1 MVRGIAAGVLAGIVG
16 AVIWALVAY
25 ITGFETG
32 LLAWGI
38 GACVGTSVAWGSQ
51 GGSLNGTIAVIISI
65 IAIFAGKYISDE
77 ILIDK
82 RINEI
87 RGEATA
93 ELDDDN
99 RLILW
104 VAGEIVGQRED
115 SGQVIN
121 WPEGFDS
128 LKKPTLDDYP
138 DDIAEETKAKW
149 ASMTDAEKAEFKAY
163 VSEEI
168 DFRLNEIITSI
179 QDEGFLSRFDPLD
192 ILFLLLAI
200 GTSYKFAS
208 GSANTMKL

>member
-1 MVRGIAAGVLAGIVG
+1 MKGIAAGVLAGIVG

-51 GGSLNGTIAVIISI
+51 GGSLDGTVAVIISI

-87 RGEATA
+87 RGEAAA

-99 RLILW
+99 GLILW

-115 SGQVIN
+115 SGQAIG
-121 WPEGFDS
+121 WPEGFGL

-138 DDIAEETKAKW
+138 EDIAEETKTKW
-149 ASMTDAEKAEFKAY
+149 ASMTDGEKAEFKAY
-163 VSEEI
+163 VSKEI

-179 QDEGFLSRFDPLD
+179 QDEGILSSFSPLD